1 VSDERLREAYER
13 ILARRAAVNRIHCVS
28 PDELLE
34 LAEHRLATSR
44 RLEVLDHVMGCG
56 ACREEFQLLH
66 AIQEARIAIER
77 KGD

>member
-1 VSDERLREAYER
+1 VSDERLRKAYER

-34 LAEHRLATSR
+34 LAEHRLTAGR
-44 RLEVLDHVMGCG
+44 RLEVLDHVMSC
-56 ACREEFQLLH
+56 ATCREDFELLR
-66 AIQEARIAIER
+66 AFQEAHIEIER